1 MRLAQVAGTKLSPF
15 LGACHA
21 PSTNAHRLLL
31 THVARGRKAVAKD
44 AAFCFILAKGSESGW
59 VFSVLG
65 LETQAK
71 NYYRP
76 NKRYFSRDECALVRV
91 LFYFVELQST
101 I

>member
-1 MRLAQVAGTKLSPF
+1 LLKLLAQNFLLS
-15 LGACHA
+15 LGRAT
-21 PSTNAHRLLL
+21 PPLPPPTAHRLL

>member
-21 PSTNAHRLLL
+21 PLPPTTAHRLLL

-59 VFSVLG
+59 VFSGLG
-65 LETQAK
+65 L
-71 NYYRP
+71 
-76 NKRYFSRDECALVRV
+76 
-91 LFYFVELQST
+91 
-101 I
+101 